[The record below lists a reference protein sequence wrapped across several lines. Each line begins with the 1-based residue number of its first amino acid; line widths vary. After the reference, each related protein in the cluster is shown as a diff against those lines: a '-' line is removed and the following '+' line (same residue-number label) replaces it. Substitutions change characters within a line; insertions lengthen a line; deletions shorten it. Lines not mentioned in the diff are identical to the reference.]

1 MSHLSIGVGVGK
13 PEKRNSEAKGKAV
26 HMQYCGV
33 RVPSRPALQRLAAG
47 DAASDSDAAEP
58 ESPAQKRH
66 IIITRL
72 GGASVRL
79 AAVQNAKRRRLKK
92 DEIS

>member
-1 MSHLSIGVGVGK
+1 
-13 PEKRNSEAKGKAV
+13 
-26 HMQYCGV
+26 MQYCGV